1 VRSRLPSKKRVDV
14 QFGTDRALQRA
25 LLPRAVPTVILTKTE
40 LTALAAVD
48 GTPTQPDMSPEI
60 RQRLHALGLIER
72 RTWPNGPLW
81 RTAFGTRH
89 LNRE

>member
-1 VRSRLPSKKRVDV
+1 
-14 QFGTDRALQRA
+14 
-25 LLPRAVPTVILTKTE
+25 

-48 GTPTQPDMSPEI
+48 GTLTQPDMSPEI
-60 RQRLHALGLIER
+60 RQRLHNLGLIER

-89 LNRE
+89 LKRE